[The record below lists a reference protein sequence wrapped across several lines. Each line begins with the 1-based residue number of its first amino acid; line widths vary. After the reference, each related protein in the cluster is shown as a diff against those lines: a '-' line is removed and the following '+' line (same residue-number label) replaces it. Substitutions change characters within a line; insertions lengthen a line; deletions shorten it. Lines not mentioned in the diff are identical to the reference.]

1 MTALC
6 VNPEVVNGRCFKR
19 YFLYISILLFS
30 SPFCASLLCCR
41 QYHQEIEDFVFNL
54 VHKYEEQQRD
64 EQEKT
69 HFSLK
74 PQVL

>member
-1 MTALC
+1 MLEKIFVC
-6 VNPEVVNGRCFKR
+6 
-19 YFLYISILLFS
+19 ISVLLFS
-30 SPFCASLLCCR
+30 SPFYALLCCR

-64 EQEKT
+64 EQEKM

>member
-1 MTALC
+1 MADASKNTFC
-6 VNPEVVNGRCFKR
+6 VFQSC
-19 YFLYISILLFS
+19 S
-30 SPFCASLLCCR
+30 SPFYALLCCR

-69 HFSLK
+69 HFNLK
-74 PQVL
+74 PQVLEGFYW